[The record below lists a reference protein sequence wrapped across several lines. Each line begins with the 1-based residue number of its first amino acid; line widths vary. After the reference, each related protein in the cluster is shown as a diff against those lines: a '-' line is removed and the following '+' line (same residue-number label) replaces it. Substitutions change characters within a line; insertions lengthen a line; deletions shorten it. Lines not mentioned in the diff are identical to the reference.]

1 MILFENAPFCM
12 YAAAKF
18 CFSLDACRVFW
29 AYYSKRIPF
38 ELVPCKGQSLG
49 NWWKFWLLSVIS
61 LLSIIDF
68 HFFKFQLGS
77 CVLHKKIKVIQ
88 IIFPSLHAWN
98 QMQKLRELKICSWL
112 IGNSHCRHWLYQLLV
127 RLSYL
132 LNGAKYFQRQ

>member
-1 MILFENAPFCM
+1 MKDAPFCM

-29 AYYSKRIPF
+29 AYYSKR
-38 ELVPCKGQSLG
+38 GSLL
-49 NWWKFWLLSVIS
+49 NWFHAKVRAWEIDENSAYFLWFS

-88 IIFPSLHAWN
+88 IIFPSMHAWN
-98 QMQKLRELKICSWL
+98 QMQKLPELKICSWL

-132 LNGAKYFQRQ
+132 LNSAKYFQRQ